1 MAYLVW
7 TRRQTL
13 ASFLAGASVLA
24 LGGCSDDGEGAP
36 TVSFDH
42 GVASG
47 DPLSD
52 RVVIWTRATPAE
64 GSTSPITVSWI
75 VAWDPEL
82 QWVAHSGD
90 ITVDA
95 ETDYTVKVDVDRL
108 AAGTTYYYGFRVGDK
123 VSPTGRT
130 KTLPAEDAQQLKMAV
145 LSCSNYP
152 AGFFNVYRT
161 MADIEDLDLAIHL
174 GDYIYEYG
182 ANGYGTDVGNRIGRF
197 NVPAHELLTLND
209 YRQRYALYRTDPD
222 LQALHAHVPMIA
234 IWDDH
239 ETANNSWMDG
249 AQNHSEDGSEGSWDE
264 RKAAFTRAYHEWL
277 PIRTPVADNK
287 AAIQRSF
294 QAGSL
299 ASIVMV
305 EARLIGR
312 DKQLDYA
319 TDLPFVETPF
329 DFTNPDAPV
338 AITDEAVLN
347 RLDPAVIRTVKTPF
361 DMSGD
366 TPQPILDYARIAA
379 LDPENMPDNIQFL
392 PNADKFMN
400 EILGTEARE
409 LLGQDQEQWLGQ
421 ELATSKSSGAVWQV
435 LGNPVM
441 MARFVFPDLS
451 GVLPKERFEA
461 LLAENPLARRF
472 MTFAR
477 LGLPAN
483 LDGWDGYPAAR
494 DRVYQMAQASE
505 ANLIVLTGDTH
516 TFWANE
522 LIDSKEGK
530 RVGVEFATTAVS
542 SSTLGEILKMK
553 DVDLG
558 GAVSAANEEIKFANF
573 NDKGGIVL
581 TLTPTEARA
590 DYIAVD
596 TVESRDFKSKTIRS
610 FVVSPNQDG
619 AVGPLRPV

>member
-1 MAYLVW
+1 MAYFVW

-24 LGGCSDDGEGAP
+24 LGGCSDDGADLP
-36 TVSFDH
+36 PVSFDH

-47 DPLSD
+47 DPLND
-52 RVVIWTRATPAE
+52 RVIIWTRVTPQE
-64 GSTSPITVSWI
+64 GTTGSVPVSWEM
-75 VAWDPEL
+75 AWDPDL
-82 QWVAHSGD
+82 QWIARSGD
-90 ITVDA
+90 IVVDG
-95 ETDYTVKVDVDRL
+95 ETDYTVKLDVDGL
-108 AAGTTYYYGFRVGDK
+108 APGTQYYYRFRVGDQL
-123 VSPTGRT
+123 SPVGRT
-130 KTLPAEDAQQLKMAV
+130 KTLPADDAQSLKMAV

-152 AGFFNVYRT
+152 AGFFNTYRA

-182 ANGYGTDVGNRIGRF
+182 ADGYGTDVGNRIGRF
-197 NVPAHELLTLND
+197 NVPSHEIITLND

-239 ETANNSWMDG
+239 ETANNSWVGG
-249 AQNHSEDGSEGSWDE
+249 AQNHAEDGSEGDWDE

-277 PIRTPVADNK
+277 PIRTPSPDL

-299 ASIVMV
+299 ASIIMV

-312 DKQLDYA
+312 DQQLDYS

-329 DFTNPDAPV
+329 DFSDPAAPV
-338 AITDEAVLN
+338 AITDESVLN
-347 RLDPAVIRTVKTPF
+347 SLNPADIRTVKTPF
-361 DMSGD
+361 DMTGPV
-366 TPQPILDYARIAA
+366 PQPILDYDRLSAF
-379 LDPENMPDNIQFL
+379 DPENLPQGIDYL
-392 PNADKFMN
+392 PNADKFLN
-400 EILGTEARE
+400 EILATDARE
-409 LLGQDQEQWLGQ
+409 LLGQDQEQWLDG
-421 ELATSKSSGAVWQV
+421 ELAASTSAGATWQV
-435 LGNPVM
+435 IGNPVM

-451 GVLPKERFEA
+451 GVLPKARMDE
-461 LLAENPLARRF
+461 LLEENPLARRF
-472 MTFAR
+472 MTFSR

-494 DRVYQMAQASE
+494 DRVYQMAQDSG

-522 LIDSKEGK
+522 LIDSQEGK

-542 SSTLGEILKMK
+542 SSTLGQILKMK

-558 GAVSAANEEIKFANF
+558 GAVAAANEEVKFANF
-573 NDKGGIVL
+573 NDNGGIVV

-590 DYIAVD
+590 DYIAMD

-619 AVGPLRPV
+619 AVGPLRRV

>member
-24 LGGCSDDGEGAP
+24 LGGCSDGNEDTP
-36 TVSFDH
+36 SVSFDH

-47 DPLSD
+47 DPLND
-52 RVVIWTRATPAE
+52 RVMIWTRVTPDDE
-64 GSTSPITVSWI
+64 GTTSVPVTWV
-75 VAWDPEL
+75 VAWDEDL
-82 QWVAHSGD
+82 QWEARSGD
-90 ITVDA
+90 VVVDA
-95 ETDYTVKVDVDRL
+95 EGDYIAKIDVDRL
-108 AAGTTYYYGFRVGDK
+108 APGTTYYYGFRVGDQL
-123 VSPTGRT
+123 SPTGRT
-130 KTLPAEDAQQLKMAV
+130 KTLPTGDAESLKLAV

-152 AGFFNVYRT
+152 AGFFNAYRA
-161 MADIEDLDLAIHL
+161 MADIEDLDLAVHL

-182 ANGYGTDVGNRIGRF
+182 ADGYGTDVGNRIGRF
-197 NVPAHELLTLND
+197 NVPPHELLTLSD

-239 ETANNSWMDG
+239 ETANNSWMKG
-249 AQNHSEDGSEGSWDE
+249 AQNHAEDGSEGSWDE

-277 PIRTPVADNK
+277 PIRTPSDDL

-312 DKQLDYA
+312 DKQFDYA
-319 TDLPFVETPF
+319 ADLPFVETPF
-329 DFTNPDAPV
+329 DFTDPDAPV
-338 AITDEAVLN
+338 AITEEAVLN
-347 RLDPAVIRTVKTPF
+347 ALDPADVRTIKTPF
-361 DMSGD
+361 NMTGD
-366 TPQPILDYARIAA
+366 VPQPILNYAEISAM
-379 LDPENMPDNIQFL
+379 DPENLPDGVQFL

-421 ELATSKSSGAVWQV
+421 ELAASKASGAVWQV

-451 GVLPKERFEA
+451 NVLPKARMDA
-461 LLAENPLARRF
+461 LLEENPLARRF
-472 MTFAR
+472 TTFAR

-494 DRVYQMAQASE
+494 DRVYQLAKASE

-522 LIDSKEGK
+522 LIDSEERK

-542 SSTLGEILKMK
+542 SSTLGQILKMT

-558 GAVSAANEEIKFANF
+558 GAIAASNEEIKYANL
-573 NDKGGIVL
+573 NPQGAIVL
-581 TLTPTEARA
+581 TLTPTQARA
-590 DYIAVD
+590 DYIVVD
-596 TVESRDFKSKTIRS
+596 TVESREFKTKTLRS
-610 FVVSPNQDG
+610 FVVSPNEDG
-619 AVGPLRPV
+619 AVGPLRRV

>member
-24 LGGCSDDGEGAP
+24 LGGCSESQEEAP

-47 DPLSD
+47 DPLND

-64 GSTSPITVSWI
+64 DVADPIQVSWV

-82 QWVAHSGD
+82 QWVARSGD
-90 ITVDA
+90 VTVDA
-95 ETDYTVKVDVDRL
+95 DSDYIAKIDVDRL
-108 AAGTTYYYGFRVGDK
+108 AAGTTYYFGFRVGDQA
-123 VSPTGRT
+123 SPTGRT
-130 KTLPAEDAQQLKMAV
+130 KTMPAENVDSLKIAV

-161 MADIEDLDLAIHL
+161 MAEIEDLDLAIHL

-182 ANGYGTDVGNRIGRF
+182 ADGYGSDVGNRIGRI
-197 NVPAHELLTLND
+197 NVPAHELLTLED

-239 ETANNSWMDG
+239 ETANNSWTHG
-249 AQNHSEDGSEGSWDE
+249 AQNHSEDGSEGDWDD

-277 PIRTPVADNK
+277 PIRTPNPDNK
-287 AAIQRSF
+287 DVIQRSF

-299 ASIVMV
+299 ASIMMV
-305 EARLIGR
+305 EGRLVGR

-319 TDLPFVETPF
+319 ADLPYVETPF
-329 DFTNPDAPV
+329 DFSDPSAPV
-338 AITDEAVLN
+338 PITDEATLN
-347 RLDPAVIRTVKTPF
+347 RLKPEDVRTIKTPF
-361 DMSGD
+361 DVTGEV
-366 TPQPILDYARIAA
+366 PQPILDYARIQS
-379 LDPENMPDNIQFL
+379 LDPDNLPDGIEYL
-392 PNADKFMN
+392 PNAEKFLT
-400 EILGTEARE
+400 EILGADARE

-421 ELATSKSSGAVWQV
+421 ELKASTSSGVTWQV
-435 LGNPVM
+435 MGNPIM
-441 MARFVFPDLS
+441 MARFIFPDLND
-451 GVLPKERFEA
+451 VLPKARLEA
-461 LLAENPLARRF
+461 LMEDSWLARRWS
-472 MTFAR
+472 TFAR

-483 LDGWDGYPAAR
+483 LDSWDGYPAAR
-494 DRVYQMAQASE
+494 ERVYQMAQDAQ

-516 TFWANE
+516 TFWASE
-522 LIDSKEGK
+522 LLDGEDGK

-542 SSTLGEILKMK
+542 SSTLGQILKMT
-553 DVDLG
+553 DLDLG
-558 GAVSAANEEIKFANF
+558 GAVVEANEEIKFSNF
-573 NDKGGIVL
+573 NDNGGIVL

-596 TVESRDFKSKTIRS
+596 TVESQDYKSKTLRT
-610 FVVSPNQDG
+610 FVVFPNQDG
-619 AVGPLRPV
+619 AVGPLTRV